1 MTVALTPPLLPGDVD
16 LTGMKYMPLY
26 IERLRRS
33 RANVLAASEP
43 AAGFSMRLLWEESWW
58 SVPAGSL
65 ENDELTL
72 AGAARCSRADWKQR
86 KPVALYGWVLCA
98 DGRYYHPVI
107 CEIAWE
113 TWRERLKA
121 RWHLECD
128 RIKKAN
134 KRAIEE
140 AQTPGRTRQNA
151 ETKPIPGFE
160 SWVTET
166 YPASAERLFAAAAT
180 PVPAPAAGPSGPRM
194 STGQRGAVRQKPC
207 DVRRTDGGS
216 PTADALKRKD
226 KDKIIPPT
234 PLAGEAAENQET
246 GEEWQRGADFA
257 AFMLAVGQPDAPTAT
272 CWRAWLEVV
281 RDLPEQ
287 RLLLA
292 QVAAWRKHC
301 AQQAT
306 GMPRYRPLGPARLL
320 REGTLANF
328 AEQAEAL
335 LSNQAASIV
344 IEMAEAERLQRARDA
359 WGDLVPVLVAVAR
372 TEAAF
377 VAWFGDAWP
386 EWEGVRLVIQTPR
399 SLCREWIRSH
409 FLPGIADR
417 LRCEVDVRQVFGDRG
432 KT

>member
-1 MTVALTPPLLPGDVD
+1 MTIALPSPLIPADVD

-65 ENDELTL
+65 EDDELTL

-86 KPVALYGWVLCA
+86 KPVALYGWVLCS

-113 TWRERLKA
+113 TWQERLKA
-121 RWHLECD
+121 RWHLDCD

-134 KRAIEE
+134 KRAIED
-140 AQTPGRTRQNA
+140 AQRPGQTRQHA
-151 ETKPIPGFE
+151 ETKPIPSFE
-160 SWVTET
+160 AWATDT

-180 PVPAPAAGPSGPRM
+180 PVPAPASSPSAAGFSA
-194 STGQRGAVRQKPC
+194 GQRGAVRQKPP
-207 DVRRTDGGS
+207 DVQRTCGGC
-216 PTADALKRKD
+216 PPETALKDKGKD
-226 KDKIIPPT
+226 KNIPPT
-234 PLAGEAAENQET
+234 PLGGEAAENLQT
-246 GEEWQRGADFA
+246 GKEWQRGADFA

-281 RDLPEQ
+281 RDLPER

-301 AQQAT
+301 AQHAA
-306 GMPRYRPLGPARLL
+306 GKPRYRPLGPARLL

-328 AEQAEAL
+328 SGEAEAL

-344 IEMAEAERLQRARDA
+344 IEMAEAERMQRAHDA
-359 WGDLVPVLVAVAR
+359 WGDMAPAIIAIAR
-372 TEAAF
+372 GEAAF
-377 VAWFGDAWP
+377 VSWFGDAWP
-386 EWEGVRLVIQTPR
+386 EWDGAKLVIQTPR
-399 SLCREWIRSH
+399 AFCREWIRNH
-409 FLPGIADR
+409 FLQSIAER
-417 LRCEVDVRQVFGDRG
+417 LRCEVEVRQAFGEKG
-432 KT
+432 KP